1 MVFIRIEGRK
11 LIKEINDLII
21 DNELK
26 IEYINNNIK
35 DFDFIILTGDISDD
49 GSIDSYKF
57 VVNLLQKINSN
68 SVFVKEETLNKS
80 LFYQPVQEV
89 SKFMSPNLEKWYD
102 EVKERTKETPENE
115 KASDSLNV
123 DKNE

>member
-1 MVFIRIEGRK
+1 LAKFFTSIASFAYLGWLNKLGGAVFSM
-11 LIKEINDLII
+11 
-21 DNELK
+21 LK
-26 IEYINNNIK
+26 T
-35 DFDFIILTGDISDD
+35 ILMLG
-49 GSIDSYKF
+49 
-57 VVNLLQKINSN
+57 VLLNLLQKINTN
-68 SVFVKEETLNKS
+68 SILVKEETLNKS

-89 SKFMSPNLEKWYD
+89 SKFMSPNLEKWYE